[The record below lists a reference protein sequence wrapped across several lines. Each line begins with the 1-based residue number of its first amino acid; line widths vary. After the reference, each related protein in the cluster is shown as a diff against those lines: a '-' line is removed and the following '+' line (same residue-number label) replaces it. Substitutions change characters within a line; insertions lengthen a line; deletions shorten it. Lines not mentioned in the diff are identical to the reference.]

1 MIHHS
6 CCDRQEDYKRPD
18 LSTKIGNQSP
28 DDGTWETRTEG
39 DSTYESSAV
48 SGSTATDTSNPNE
61 RNSRR
66 ALILQMAKARMKN
79 AKTGTTSEVETSQ
92 QPDNSS
98 LVDQAAHLEL
108 D

>member
-1 MIHHS
+1 M
-6 CCDRQEDYKRPD
+6 
-18 LSTKIGNQSP
+18 P
-28 DDGTWETRTEG
+28 DDGNWETRTEG

-48 SGSTATDTSNPNE
+48 SGSSFDSANPNE

-79 AKTGTTSEVETSQ
+79 AKLGNNAAEKVGAEADADETVAKQ
-92 QPDNSS
+92 QQDNCS
-98 LVDQAAHLEL
+98 LAEQAAHLEL